1 MKTNYKFF
9 ALVVLFIAGGCSSP
23 TTDSKSAE
31 NPEKE
36 RVAVSAPTDGENTRE
51 EEKAQVNLKDLKI
64 PIPKKYELLDSI
76 CGDLDQDNVSELVVA
91 YNTSLKTEDE
101 GIKRSLCIYK
111 IKNDHWELWK
121 ESKSALLGSKQG
133 GMMGDP
139 FNEMKIK
146 NGILAISHYG
156 GSSWKWG
163 YTDKY
168 RFQNSNFELIGY
180 QSLNGKA
187 CEYWETE
194 DFNLSTGKF
203 IYSKE
208 YETCSDDEEVG
219 PNTSDEDKEKETF
232 YKKGI
237 RLTLSNRHDKEISFK
252 TPKGEEIYL

>member
-9 ALVVLFIAGGCSSP
+9 ALAVLFIAGGCSSS

-31 NPEKE
+31 KSENE
-36 RVAVSAPTDGENTRE
+36 RVDVSAPTDGENTPE

-64 PIPKKYELLDSI
+64 PIPKKYELLDSV
-76 CGDLDQDNVSELVVA
+76 CGDLNNDNIPELVVA
-91 YNTSLKTEDE
+91 YTTALKDE
-101 GIKRSLCIYK
+101 MEGNKRTLCIYHL
-111 IKNDHWELWK
+111 KNDQWELWK
-121 ESKSALLGSKQG
+121 QSKSALLGSKDG

-139 FNEMKIK
+139 FG
-146 NGILAISHYG
+146 GIEISKGVLSISHYG

-168 RFQNSNFELIGY
+168 RFQNNDFELIGLE
-180 QSLNGKA
+180 SLNGKS

-219 PNTSDEDKEKETF
+219 PNTSDENKEKETF

-237 RLTLSNRHDKEISFK
+237 KLTLSNRHDKEISFK